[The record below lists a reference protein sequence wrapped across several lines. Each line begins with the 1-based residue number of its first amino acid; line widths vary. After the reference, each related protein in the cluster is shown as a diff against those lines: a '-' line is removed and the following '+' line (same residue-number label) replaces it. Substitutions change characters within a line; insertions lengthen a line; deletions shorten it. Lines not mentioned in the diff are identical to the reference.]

1 MVARAG
7 PDENGGMTQNPMPQP
22 NPQHDVTM
30 SDADER
36 TWAVLAHVSALAAA
50 ILSAGWLSF
59 LGPLVV
65 WALYKDRSTLVRNSA
80 AGAFN
85 FNVGL
90 WVATIVGWIFFI
102 TLIGIPIA
110 IIIWIVVFIAQVVY
124 HLLAAVAANRGE
136 LYRYPWS
143 ITILR

>member
-1 MVARAG
+1 MAADTRAADDG
-7 PDENGGMTQNPMPQP
+7 HMTQNPMSSP
-22 NPQHDVTM
+22 NPQRDVLL
-30 SDADER
+30 SPDDER
-36 TWAVLAHVSALAAA
+36 TWAVLAHVSALVAA
-50 ILSAGWLSF
+50 ILSVGWLSF
-59 LGPLVV
+59 LGPLIV
-65 WALYKDRSTLVRNSA
+65 WAVYKDRSDLVRGSA

-110 IIIWIVVFIAQVVY
+110 IIIWIVVFIASILY
-124 HLLAAVAANRGE
+124 HVLAALAANRGE
-136 LYRYPWS
+136 VYRYPWS

>member
-1 MVARAG
+1 MAGATRAADDG
-7 PDENGGMTQNPMPQP
+7 HMTQNPMSTP
-22 NPQHDVTM
+22 NPQRDVLL
-30 SDADER
+30 SPNDER
-36 TWAVLAHVSALAAA
+36 TWAVLAHVSALVAA
-50 ILSAGWLSF
+50 ILSVGWLSF
-59 LGPLVV
+59 LGPLLV
-65 WALYKDRSTLVRNSA
+65 WAVYKDRSDLVRGSA

-110 IIIWIVVFIAQVVY
+110 IIIWIVVFIASILY
-124 HLLAAVAANRGE
+124 HVLAALAANRGE
-136 LYRYPWS
+136 VYRYPWS